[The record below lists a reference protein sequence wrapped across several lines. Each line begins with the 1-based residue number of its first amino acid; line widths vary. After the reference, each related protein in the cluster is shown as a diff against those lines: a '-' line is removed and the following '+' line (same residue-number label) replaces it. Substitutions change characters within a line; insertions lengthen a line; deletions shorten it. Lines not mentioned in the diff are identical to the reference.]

1 MVVVKYW
8 FLIATSLFA
17 CQITFASDEDAL
29 AELFAGFDQ
38 VQTDFDQTIADGF
51 GRILETSSG
60 SLSISKP
67 SARWEVVQPYPQV
80 ILLNDKDLKIYDPDL
95 EQVTERDLSDSWE
108 EVPLALLLGSG
119 AEIDEHFNVS
129 REVSDDLTEYRLTP
143 RADDALFESVMILVQ
158 DDQISQLSIRDQGE
172 QETVILFRNYK
183 PGVVLE
189 SKVFELDLPPG
200 TDVIRG

>member
-1 MVVVKYW
+1 MVAVRFW
-8 FLIATSLFA
+8 FLIATSIFA
-17 CQITFASDEDAL
+17 CQFAFASDEDSL

-129 REVSDDLTEYRLTP
+129 REVSADLTQYRLTP
-143 RADDALFESVMILVQ
+143 KAVDALFESVMILVQ

>member
-17 CQITFASDEDAL
+17 CQFTFASDEDAL

-95 EQVTERDLSDSWE
+95 EQVTERDLSDSWDHK
-108 EVPLALLLGSG
+108 S
-119 AEIDEHFNVS
+119 
-129 REVSDDLTEYRLTP
+129 
-143 RADDALFESVMILVQ
+143 
-158 DDQISQLSIRDQGE
+158 
-172 QETVILFRNYK
+172 
-183 PGVVLE
+183 
-189 SKVFELDLPPG
+189 
-200 TDVIRG
+200 